1 MYHVFSSLTQFLYC
15 NLCIYGHADTLA
27 HAAVACNQLTILRS
41 LSVLVLFGSFLLLH
55 LHFLSVEM
63 LSFSPI
69 YIVYVQILVQNSP
82 RNSPERRQGRA
93 IETKT
98 TSEHTNDGRY
108 GNNQQNNGG
117 QRSPSRSTKG

>member
-27 HAAVACNQLTILRS
+27 HAAAACNQLTILRS
-41 LSVLVLFGSFLLLH
+41 LSVLVLFGLFLLLH
-55 LHFLSVEM
+55 LPFLSVEM

-82 RNSPERRQGRA
+82 ERRQGRA
-93 IETKT
+93 IVTKT